1 MQFRRRPHQVLP
13 PPLRN
18 LKTLLGGGENY
29 YPRVY
34 YLVDWVPTANHISV
48 AHTFL
53 HKSCSFTAFNF
64 LGNCIRRRTM
74 GLTRCRKSSMNF
86 RSHVPESGLRFR
98 RRIHPRSWRTPSV
111 CGRRPKKT
119 GKFVISRQFCQRAPH
134 FRERYSPHRL
144 LTLVRVTLRLQ

>member
-1 MQFRRRPHQVLP
+1 MQFRRRPDQVLP

-34 YLVDWVPTANHISV
+34 HFVASVPANHISV

-86 RSHVPESGLRFR
+86 RPPVPESVLRLL

-111 CGRRPKKT
+111 CGRRPKKNRKICNFPPVLSKGASFPGEVQSTSVTDT
-119 GKFVISRQFCQRAPH
+119 G
-134 FRERYSPHRL
+134 
-144 LTLVRVTLRLQ
+144 